1 MSVTPGSDC
10 DVWLRAC
17 QRAGTKI
24 GTLLKDTVGV
34 EQRVREVG
42 TRGCGGDLTLVLDAK
57 AEEAVFG
64 ELAALH
70 EQGLNFQAL
79 SEERGEVSFGAVTP
93 LVVVDPIDGSLNA
106 KRGAPHHALS
116 IGVADGP
123 RMDDVRFGYVYDFGT
138 HEEWWAASGSGAF
151 LNGSPID
158 PTVPARCSR
167 DGRLELLAIE
177 SGDPHW
183 LRVAGEE
190 LERAAHR
197 LRALGSISVAL
208 CEVASARVDGMAT
221 LRPARAVDAAAAQ
234 LIVREAGGMV
244 AFPELDP
251 PLSAPLDLDTR
262 TPLTAARGA
271 EPLKL
276 LEGICRHL

>member
-1 MSVTPGSDC
+1 M
-10 DVWLRAC
+10 
-17 QRAGTKI
+17 
-24 GTLLKDTVGV
+24 LKGTVGV

-42 TRGCGGDLTLVLDAK
+42 TRGCGGDLTLVLDAE
-57 AEEAVFG
+57 AEEVVFS
-64 ELAALH
+64 ELATLH

-79 SEERGEVSFGAVTP
+79 SEERGKVSFGGLMP

-116 IGVADGP
+116 IAVADGT

-138 HEEWWAASGSGAF
+138 HEEWWAATGTGAF

-158 PTVPARCSR
+158 PNVPARCSR

-183 LRVAGEE
+183 LLAAGEA

-234 LIVREAGGMV
+234 LIVREAGGLI
-244 AFPELDP
+244 AFPELDA

-262 TPLTAARGA
+262 TPLIAARGA

-276 LEGICRHL
+276 LEGICQRL